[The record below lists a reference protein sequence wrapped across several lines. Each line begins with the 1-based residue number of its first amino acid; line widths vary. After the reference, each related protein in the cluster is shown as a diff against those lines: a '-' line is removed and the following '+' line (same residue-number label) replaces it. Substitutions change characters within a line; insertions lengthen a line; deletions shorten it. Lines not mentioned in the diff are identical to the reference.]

1 MKIGGL
7 YITGHPKN
15 RIPARS
21 SIATGNLC
29 RHMGRMTDSKGIP
42 RPRDPN
48 QLAKLI
54 TDIAT
59 GEIDDRVMTDDGR
72 DLAAVLLGR
81 RGGLK
86 GGKARAASLS
96 ADRRSEIAKKAARAR
111 WGENGKKS

>member
-1 MKIGGL
+1 MGG
-7 YITGHPKN
+7 
-15 RIPARS
+15 
-21 SIATGNLC
+21 
-29 RHMGRMTDSKGIP
+29 MTDSKGIP

-59 GEIDDRVMTDDGR
+59 GEVDDRVMTDDGR

-96 ADRRSEIAKKAARAR
+96 AERRKEIAERAAKAR
-111 WGENGKKS
+111 WDKNGKTTDESGQQ